1 MRTKV
6 LYVLLALVVL
16 SIFVWGVKALAD
28 RPDGSPTAVDVVLRP
43 AWYTE
48 MGKYKIVSG
57 LSGVLAYGQNHTIT
71 YAPAAGKTL
80 YITHVGIALFAV
92 AADDGDKPQNFWA
105 YLTVSGQSNY
115 YFGGN
120 AGMVFDLSIPY
131 AVAYPY
137 TGGLRVTNVSNHNV
151 GALLTFAGYE
161 E

>member
-1 MRTKV
+1 MRKGM
-6 LYVLLALVVL
+6 ACIIL
-16 SIFVWGVKALAD
+16 SLMIAIAGILGGRAMAD